1 MAYISNWFISKI
13 NRRLEQYGIAI
24 KMNKIKLFPLPIFKN
39 VKIENKSKENI
50 VSFGTI
56 LFGFKNLINILGTRK
71 KISLT
76 IKNIWL
82 NSKQISKNPILVP
95 YIEVYLEYNLLTKS
109 ATSVIMFNGIR
120 CYLQLIRDNN
130 IPEIYV
136 KIENISIDKYK
147 ELLSDNII
155 STYINKIK
163 DNTLL
168 SLSMYYQHDTKSQ
181 LPKFNV
187 LFNNHQYLN
196 ISSEDFS
203 FSKEYLHKELTERK
217 HIASNYLRYDLIPKQ
232 IIGTIISTED
242 PTFGLHR
249 GISKISLGLTL
260 RHNIE
265 TKKLKVGGSTISQ
278 QLIKN
283 CILNNERCIIRK
295 IEEAIVALL
304 MENYYK
310 IDKKDILELYL
321 NMIEFAPGVYGIED
335 ASEYYFGKKCKELS
349 TTEILVLTYI
359 IPRPLHF
366 HEALLNKTSQLKR
379 NLKNHIY
386 RFYPTLI
393 AKKIIQENNVKYNIK
408 GIDFVEPFGYLEFE
422 QTNERYIDT
431 IILHCSATKENEDV
445 TVNDIRRWH
454 IEKGYN
460 DIGYHY
466 VIYIDGSVHVG
477 RDIKIEGAH
486 CLGYNANSIGVCYV
500 GGLDSFGN
508 PKNTMNEKQVD
519 SLIKLCKGFKNK
531 YPIIK
536 ILGHNELSNRDCP
549 CFDVKQFLKQN
560 KL

>member
-1 MAYISNWFISKI
+1 MAYIRNWIISKI
-13 NRRLEQYGIAI
+13 NRRLKQYGIAI
-24 KMNKIKLFPLPIFKN
+24 KINKIKLFPLLTLKN
-39 VKIENKSKENI
+39 VKIENRSKENI
-50 VSFGTI
+50 ISFGHI
-56 LFGFKNLINILGTRK
+56 EFGLKNLINILGASK
-71 KISLT
+71 KLDLT
-76 IKNIWL
+76 MKNIWL
-82 NSKQISKNPILVP
+82 NSTRISKRPIFVP
-95 YIEVYLEYNLLTKS
+95 CLDVKLEYNSMIKK
-109 ATSVIMFNGIR
+109 ATSVIILDNIR
-120 CYLQLIRDNN
+120 CYLQITRDNN
-130 IPEIYV
+130 IPEIYI

-155 STYINKIK
+155 STYLKNIR

-168 SLSMYYQHDTKSQ
+168 SLSMYYQHDTKAKF
-181 LPKFNV
+181 PKFNV
-187 LFNNHQYLN
+187 LFNNHQSLN
-196 ISSEDFS
+196 ISTEDVS
-203 FSKEYLHKELTERK
+203 FSKEYLHKELKERK
-217 HIASNYLRYDLIPKQ
+217 HIASSYLRYDLIPKQ

-260 RHNIE
+260 KQNIE
-265 TKKLKVGGSTISQ
+265 NKKLKIGGSTISQ
-278 QLIKN
+278 QLVKN
-283 CILNNERCIIRK
+283 CLLNGDRCIIRK
-295 IEEAIVALL
+295 IEEAIITLL

-310 IDKKDILELYL
+310 LSKKDILELYL
-321 NMIEFAPGVYGIED
+321 NMIEFAPNVYGIED
-335 ASEYYFGKKCKELS
+335 ASKYYFGKKCNELS
-349 TTEILVLTYI
+349 TIEILVLTYI

>member
-1 MAYISNWFISKI
+1 M
-13 NRRLEQYGIAI
+13 
-24 KMNKIKLFPLPIFKN
+24 
-39 VKIENKSKENI
+39 
-50 VSFGTI
+50 
-56 LFGFKNLINILGTRK
+56 
-71 KISLT
+71 
-76 IKNIWL
+76 
-82 NSKQISKNPILVP
+82 
-95 YIEVYLEYNLLTKS
+95 
-109 ATSVIMFNGIR
+109 
-120 CYLQLIRDNN
+120 
-130 IPEIYV
+130 
-136 KIENISIDKYK
+136 
-147 ELLSDNII
+147 
-155 STYINKIK
+155 
-163 DNTLL
+163 
-168 SLSMYYQHDTKSQ
+168 
-181 LPKFNV
+181 
-187 LFNNHQYLN
+187 
-196 ISSEDFS
+196 
-203 FSKEYLHKELTERK
+203 
-217 HIASNYLRYDLIPKQ
+217 
-232 IIGTIISTED
+232 
-242 PTFGLHR
+242 
-249 GISKISLGLTL
+249 
-260 RHNIE
+260 
-265 TKKLKVGGSTISQ
+265 
-278 QLIKN
+278 
-283 CILNNERCIIRK
+283 
-295 IEEAIVALL
+295 
-304 MENYYK
+304 
-310 IDKKDILELYL
+310 
-321 NMIEFAPGVYGIED
+321 
-335 ASEYYFGKKCKELS
+335 
-349 TTEILVLTYI
+349 VLTYI

-366 HEALLNKTSQLKR
+366 HDALLNKTDQLKR